1 MTQRSLEKLLRP
13 SSIAVV
19 GASDDPTKVS
29 GRPIAY
35 LKRYGFAG
43 KIYPI
48 NPRRTEVQG
57 LTCYPSIE
65 ATPGAVDLAVIA
77 IPATAVVQTLND
89 CVDAGVRSCII
100 FSSGFSEL
108 GEEGGALQR
117 EITGIARRSGMRVLG
132 PNCQGVFSVG
142 TKAAPTFASAFAQGD
157 LTVGSGA
164 IVSQSG
170 AVAAML
176 YQLLG
181 NAGSGIQYYVATG
194 NESDV
199 TVADVM
205 LDVVRDPEVSVVL
218 GYLEDLKDPDGLADA
233 GQVARQEDK
242 PILVLK
248 SGRTAEGKVAASSHT
263 GALAG
268 DDDAVDEFFHKHGI
282 VRVGDLIELAA
293 FSQMFGQKR
302 RAAGRRVAVITN
314 SGGLGVMVVDQ
325 CKALGL
331 EIAVLQSDTIAGLKA
346 MLPTFASAANPVD
359 VTTQLL
365 VEPRLLSRAVP
376 LLMEDPGVD
385 AVLASFGALGGGYD
399 IDAIIGDLA
408 QANDEH
414 DALLAVGW
422 VGSHQSI
429 IQRLGAGGVPAA
441 QNPSLV
447 VRSLAA
453 YVDFSLDRA
462 DSAGDDSATS
472 ARGAVANA
480 ATAPGLV
487 SIPDAAAVIAAYQPL
502 TDDGFLSEYNSKRLL
517 DQLGVF
523 QMSDVLVA
531 PTSAVTDGPAQL
543 TFPVV
548 AKASSPAIPHKSDH
562 GLVVLNIAD
571 EQRLETVVKELIAR
585 AEDIAPMGTVEG
597 VLVQKMVKGGFE
609 AFLGVKQDPTFGH
622 VVVVGAG
629 GVFIEIF
636 SDYQCVLPPI
646 SYGYA
651 LDKVKAL
658 KAFPAMTGARGGDEA
673 DYEALARLVV
683 EVGRV
688 VEHLGDALLEMDL
701 NPVKVLPKGQGVAV
715 LDALIR
721 LRTDESAARMS

>member
-1 MTQRSLEKLLRP
+1 MTQQSLEKLLRP
-13 SSIAVV
+13 SSIAVI
-19 GASDDPTKVS
+19 GASDEPTKVS

-35 LKRYGFAG
+35 LKRYGYDG
-43 KIYPI
+43 QIYPV
-48 NPRRTEVQG
+48 NPRRDEVQG
-57 LTCYPSIE
+57 LKCYPSI
-65 ATPGAVDLAVIA
+65 GAVPGSVDVAIVA
-77 IPATAVVQTLND
+77 IPATAVIQTLNH
-89 CVDAGVRSCII
+89 CADAGVASCII

-108 GEEGGALQR
+108 GEEGGAVQR
-117 EITGIARRSGMRVLG
+117 EITNIARRSGMRVLG

-142 TKAAPTFASAFAQGD
+142 ARATPTFASAFAQGE
-157 LTVGSGA
+157 LTAGPGA

-218 GYLEDLKDPDGLADA
+218 GYLEDLKDPEGLARA
-233 GQVARQEDK
+233 GDVARQEDK

-248 SGRTAEGKVAASSHT
+248 SGRTAEGKAAASSHT

-268 DDDAVDEFFHKHGI
+268 DDDAVEEFFHKHGI

-293 FSQMFGQKR
+293 FSQMFGQRKR
-302 RAAGRRVAVITN
+302 AVGRRVAVVTN

-325 CKALGL
+325 CKELGL
-331 EIAVLQSDTIAGLKA
+331 EVAVLQPETIAGLEA
-346 MLPTFASAANPVD
+346 MLPGFASAANPVD

-365 VEPRLLSRAVP
+365 FDPRLLSRAVP
-376 LLMEDPGVD
+376 LLMDDPGVD

-408 QANDEH
+408 QANDDH

-422 VGSHQSI
+422 VGAHEDTI
-429 IQRLGAGGVPAA
+429 RRLGQRGVPAA
-441 QNPSLV
+441 QNPSLT

-453 YVDFSLDRA
+453 YVQFSLDRA
-462 DSAGDDSATS
+462 DAVRSGPSATTRGIAADVSTTNPGPASVPS
-472 ARGAVANA
+472 AA
-480 ATAPGLV
+480 
-487 SIPDAAAVIAAYQPL
+487 DVIAAYQPL
-502 TDDGFLSEYNSKRLL
+502 TVDGFLSEYNSKRLL
-517 DQLGVF
+517 QELSVL
-523 QMSDVLVA
+523 QMSDVLLA
-531 PTSAVTDGPAQL
+531 PTSAGSSDLALPD
-543 TFPVV
+543 FPVV

-562 GLVVLNIAD
+562 GLVVLGIPD
-571 EQRLETVVKELIAR
+571 HETLETVVKELTSR
-585 AEDIAPMGTVEG
+585 AEDIAPGTVEG
-597 VLVQKMVKGGFE
+597 VLVQEMVEGGFE
-609 AFLGVKQDPTFGH
+609 AFVGVKRDATFGH

-629 GVFIEIF
+629 GIFIEIF

-646 SYGYA
+646 TYEYA
-651 LDKVKAL
+651 LAKVEAL
-658 KAFPAMTGARGGDEA
+658 KAFPAMAGARGGEDA

-683 EVGRV
+683 EVGRA
-688 VEHLGDALLEMDL
+688 VEYLGDALLEMDL

-715 LDALIR
+715 LDALVK
-721 LRTDESAARMS
+721 LGEPLATPTP